1 MQKRNLVK
9 MVIFQ
14 VLTFGLYYLYWLY
27 QTKTDLNK
35 KGADLPPMSSYFL
48 LFPLICIFG
57 IFVAA
62 YSIATI
68 LNYSLMDILVS
79 NSNYIK
85 IVISLLTYIMTFI
98 VCAPIVYFYYKLS
111 EAFEKYVAKDNSQ
124 MAYFIIL
131 ATCLSTYV
139 SPLVFFVPLILQY
152 KINQSLEK

>member
-1 MQKRNLVK
+1 
-9 MVIFQ
+9 
-14 VLTFGLYYLYWLY
+14 
-27 QTKTDLNK
+27 
-35 KGADLPPMSSYFL
+35 
-48 LFPLICIFG
+48 
-57 IFVAA
+57 
-62 YSIATI
+62 
-68 LNYSLMDILVS
+68 
-79 NSNYIK
+79 
-85 IVISLLTYIMTFI
+85 MTFI